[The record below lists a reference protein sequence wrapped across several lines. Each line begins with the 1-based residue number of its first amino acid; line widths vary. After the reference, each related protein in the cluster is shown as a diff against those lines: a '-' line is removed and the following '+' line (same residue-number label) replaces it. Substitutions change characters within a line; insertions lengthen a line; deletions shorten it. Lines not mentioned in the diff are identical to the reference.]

1 MSSLDSL
8 LEKYKNFITY
18 NENPNH
24 THKAT
29 ISILVKNFT
38 SKKFKG
44 TEPDIISLVTLLG
57 NLVKKN
63 NICYNKLGTVVIDL
77 KNVTRNNFSVS
88 YFSKIYKVI
97 DKTFYKEDIVDK
109 IICFCNS
116 NIPTLIFQLV
126 KPMIDPTTVKKFKFY
141 KV

>member
-1 MSSLDSL
+1 MSSFYNL
-8 LEKYKNFITY
+8 LEKYKDFITY
-18 NENPNH
+18 NENPNN
-24 THKAT
+24 THKVT
-29 ISILVKNFT
+29 VSIFVKSFT

-44 TEPDIISLVTLLG
+44 TETDIITLVTLLG
-57 NLVKKN
+57 NHIKINNSCYKN
-63 NICYNKLGTVVIDL
+63 LGTVVVNL
-77 KNVTRNNFSVS
+77 KNVTHKNFSVS

-116 NIPTLIFQLV
+116 NIPIIIFQLV
-126 KPMIDPTTVKKFKFY
+126 KPIIDPMTVKKFKFY

>member
-1 MSSLDSL
+1 MSSFDNL
-8 LEKYKNFITY
+8 LEKYKNFIIY

-29 ISILVKNFT
+29 VSICVKNFT

-44 TEPDIISLVTLLG
+44 TEIDIISLVTLLG
-57 NLVKKN
+57 NHIKKN
-63 NICYNKLGTVVIDL
+63 NLCYKNLSTVVVDL

-116 NIPTLIFQLV
+116 NIPIIIFQLV
-126 KPMIDPTTVKKFKFY
+126 KPIIDPMTVKKFKFY